1 MAPKA
6 QGKKVDCPGLPDGW
20 ECVEKAYLS
29 GQHAGKTYQ
38 RFQSG
43 KHANVLSLKAAIKLD
58 AEDRGL
64 DAEEAVRQYEL
75 RKQAA
80 KDEELKAKEDS
91 GILKGE
97 KRELYIQKF
106 RALHGELNGAIISS
120 LPGWRGESKLLES
133 CGQISAQYV
142 APNGQIFKLVKD
154 IEAKFAMD
162 IEKGRP
168 VPDFAAARASCTDEF
183 GRAVN
188 TARLNVLAADQITK
202 SDLGRKRRRY
212 LSSADYAENPAL
224 KIVKLEPKLTQKT
237 VSSDLDTFGMA
248 KAEVKAFVDNCAKL
262 RKELVLKGFEED
274 IDLVY
279 VARAAGATSSRKT
292 LDALRGVYY
301 RRPGECHDKAYY
313 QRVELTGGRL
323 WCTGMHIS
331 WSSNMECWKIGS
343 LVLAGI
349 AICKSPTEQPYEVDK
364 NWSIYELKAEAIN
377 PTSE

>member
-212 LSSADYAENPAL
+212 LSSADYAE
-224 KIVKLEPKLTQKT
+224 
-237 VSSDLDTFGMA
+237 
-248 KAEVKAFVDNCAKL
+248 AEVKAFVDNCAKL